1 MRGLMNKTLLLTA
14 LTVSLAAC
22 QPGQVKQSQIAA
34 ETSVASG
41 ITTVNMDRAVR
52 PQDDFYRHVNG
63 KWLKEFE
70 IPADKSNFGAFN
82 KLGDES
88 REDVKAIISEVSEMD
103 NAPGSSEQKIAD
115 IYRSFMDT
123 ETIESLGMS
132 PIQDEL
138 DRIAAIKTRDDL
150 SEYMGYADVYVTAPL
165 GMYVYIDQ
173 KKSDEHIV
181 YINQSGLGLPD
192 RDYYFKEDEKSQNI
206 RDQYKQHMT
215 NMFTLARQ
223 ADPAGASQLVYAMEQ
238 DLAEGQWNRIQ
249 NRDRDKT
256 YNKMSF
262 AEFTA
267 KVPAVNWQCWLTHSM
282 IEQPEH
288 LVVTQPPYLD
298 TLNEVLNKYT
308 VDQWK
313 TYYTW
318 HLLSNASTYL
328 SEAFANENFAFYG
341 TVLTGTTEQ
350 EPRWKRGVDLVNGL
364 AGELVGKVYVKKH
377 FPPEAK
383 ERMVAMIEQLRD
395 AYGQSIKDLDWMGEE
410 TKLKALDKLAKFDPK
425 VGYPDVWRD
434 YSELNIAGTNL
445 VENLKE
451 ATRFFTHR
459 NRSKL
464 GQPIDRNEWGMN
476 PQRVNAYYNP
486 TKNEIVFPAAILQ
499 PPFFNLQADEAV
511 NYGGIGAVIGHEMG
525 HGFDDQGSKYDG
537 DGNLKNWWTDE
548 DRERFEERTNK
559 LVEQYNGF
567 TVVDGTP
574 VKGEF
579 TQGENIGDLSGLSIA
594 YKAFKANYKND
605 RVIDGYTP
613 EQRFFLGWAQ
623 VWKRK
628 YRDEELLR
636 RIDTDPH
643 SPSEFRTNGILRNMT
658 EFYDAFDVKPGDGM
672 YLPPEERVKIW

>member
-1 MRGLMNKTLLLTA
+1 MNKTLLLTA
-14 LTVSLAAC
+14 LTLTLGAC
-22 QPGQVKQSQIAA
+22 QTNQVKDSDSTQASAV
-34 ETSVASG
+34 SSG
-41 ITTVNMDRAVR
+41 ITTVNMDRSVR
-52 PQDDFYRHVNG
+52 AQDDFYRHVNG
-63 KWLKEFE
+63 KWLNEFE

-88 REDVKAIISEVSEMD
+88 RADVQAIIDEVSKMD

-123 ETIESLGMS
+123 ESIESLGMK
-132 PIQDEL
+132 PIQAEL
-138 DRIAAIKTRDDL
+138 DKINAIKDRAEL
-150 SEYMGYADVYVTAPL
+150 SEYMGYADIYGDAPL

-181 YINQSGLGLPD
+181 YVGQSGLGLPD
-192 RDYYFKEDEKSQNI
+192 RDYYFKEDDKSQNI
-206 RDQYKQHMT
+206 RDQYQQHIT
-215 NMFTLARQ
+215 NMFTLAGMDQPAQ
-223 ADPAGASQLVYAMEQ
+223 ASALVYAIEK

-267 KVPAVNWQCWLTHSM
+267 KVPAVNWDRWLTHTM
-282 IEQPEH
+282 IDKPAQ
-288 LVVTQPPYLD
+288 LVVTQPSYLD
-298 TLNEVLNKYT
+298 TMNEVINKYSI
-308 VDQWK
+308 DDWK
-313 TYYTW
+313 AYYSW
-318 HLLSNASTYL
+318 HLLSGTAPYL
-328 SEAFANENFAFYG
+328 SEDFANENFAFYG
-341 TVLTGTTEQ
+341 TVLSGTTEQ

-383 ERMVAMIEQLRD
+383 TRMVAMIEQLRD
-395 AYGQSIKDLDWMGEE
+395 AYGQSIKELDWMGEE
-410 TKLKALDKLAKFDPK
+410 TKVKALDKLAKFDPK

-434 YSELNIAGTNL
+434 YSKLNIAGTNL
-445 VENLKE
+445 VDNLKE

-548 DRERFEERTNK
+548 DRRRFEERTNK
-559 LVEQYNGF
+559 LVEQYNAF

-594 YKAFKANYKND
+594 YKAFKANYTDN
-605 RVIDGYTP
+605 RIIDGYTP

-643 SPSEFRTNGILRNMT
+643 SPSEFRTNGVLRNMP
-658 EFYDAFDVKPGDGM
+658 EFYEAFDVKPGDGM